1 MYKISLHFLLLI
13 LFAYG
18 VWEAFWNNATFS
30 SENQVVK
37 SWKLVEKPDPAAS
50 GVGSI
55 KLVSSCRR
63 KGFAEYKVKC
73 LQ

>member
-1 MYKISLHFLLLI
+1 M
-13 LFAYG
+13 A
-18 VWEAFWNNATFS
+18 WEPFWNNARLKR
-30 SENQVVK
+30 K
-37 SWKLVEKPDPAAS
+37 SGCEILEIGRIEKPDPAAS

>member
-1 MYKISLHFLLLI
+1 MHVFKRKSGCEI
-13 LFAYG
+13 LEIG
-18 VWEAFWNNATFS
+18 RI
-30 SENQVVK
+30 
-37 SWKLVEKPDPAAS
+37 EKPDPAAS